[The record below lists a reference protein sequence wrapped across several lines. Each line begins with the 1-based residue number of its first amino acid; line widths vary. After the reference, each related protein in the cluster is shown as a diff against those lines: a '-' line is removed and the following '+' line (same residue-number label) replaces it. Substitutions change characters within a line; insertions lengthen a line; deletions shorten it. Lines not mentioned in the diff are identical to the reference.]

1 MTQRVA
7 ALSAGAIRWVAGRG
21 EAKEGRQTSICRLSL
36 PPKSPPRLTD
46 GQRGGGEPGA
56 VQRQNYSTA
65 DL

>member
-1 MTQRVA
+1 MTRRVA
-7 ALSAGAIRWVAGRG
+7 ALSAGAVRRVEGRG
-21 EAKEGRQTSICRLSL
+21 RAEEGREASL
-36 PPKSPPRLTD
+36 TAMSPPRLTD